1 MADDATTACG
11 GCFAFVLAIVALGF
25 TQVNPTEMA
34 LEYNWVTKTIDP
46 VPIVEPG
53 LRWIGPW
60 RYLYRYPKTITT
72 IEFEQSHR
80 DILDGRTSDGL
91 PLLMGITFQY
101 QLKPEELFQLYT
113 TYEISHREYV
123 SIFSLMGIHLL
134 TELATNFTA
143 YQFFNEKQTI
153 AESMRSEMDRYF
165 QANLFAS
172 VTSLQINEDDL
183 PQPFTDTV
191 LQAATERQ
199 NITRMTKFR
208 DSQVVN
214 FQTARIVAYA
224 QANVTVNNAQGNV
237 HRIHQN
243 GHADAAIIEAYV
255 EAEKSAYLEVRQGL
269 DIQGDAL
276 IDYMWYDS
284 LSGGAVS
291 NTGHEVDTSVLVGVS
306 PSAYIDSSPPAT
318 RSSN

>member
-1 MADDATTACG
+1 MADELVAMGG
-11 GCFAFVLAIVALGF
+11 GCIALLVALFVGGF
-25 TQVNPTEMA
+25 TSIAPTEMA
-34 LEYNWVTKTIDP
+34 LEYNWFTKMIDP

-53 LRWIGPW
+53 FRWIGPY

-72 IEFEQSHR
+72 IEYEQSHR

-101 QLKPEELFQLYT
+101 QLKPEELFQLYD
-113 TYEISHREYV
+113 TYEGEYQDYV
-123 SIFSLMGIHLL
+123 HMFELMGIHLL
-134 TELATNFTA
+134 TEFATNFTA

-153 AESMRSEMDRYF
+153 AEHMRQQMDIYF
-165 QANLFAS
+165 QANMFAS
-172 VTSLQINEDDL
+172 VTSLQINEDSL
-183 PQPFTDTV
+183 PQPFTEKV

-199 NITRMTKFR
+199 NITRMTKYR

-237 HRIHQN
+237 HRIAQD
-243 GHADAAIIEAYV
+243 GRADAAIIDAYV
-255 EAEKSAYLEVRQGL
+255 EAEKQAYLEIRDGL
-269 DIQGDAL
+269 HIQGDAL

-291 NTGHEVDTSVLVGVS
+291 NTGQEVDTSVLVGIS
-306 PSAYIDSSPPAT
+306 PSAYIDSVPPAT
-318 RSSN
+318 QSSN

>member
-1 MADDATTACG
+1 MATDNMTLCG
-11 GCFAFVLAIVALGF
+11 GGVASVLLLIAMGF
-25 TQVNPTEMA
+25 TQINPTEMA

-46 VPIVEPG
+46 VPVIEPG

-101 QLKPEELFQLYT
+101 QLKPLELFELYN
-113 TYEISHREYV
+113 TYEISHRAYV
-123 SIFSLMGIHLL
+123 HIFELMGIHLL

-165 QANLFAS
+165 QENLFAS

-183 PQPFTDTV
+183 PSPFTDTV

-199 NITRMTKFR
+199 NITRMQKYR

-224 QANVTVNNAQGNV
+224 QANVTVNNAQGSV

-243 GHADAAIIEAYV
+243 GRADAVIIEAYV
-255 EAEKSAYLEVRQGL
+255 EAEKQAYLEVRQGL
-269 DIQGDAL
+269 NIQGDAL

-291 NTGHEVDTSVLVGVS
+291 NTGNEVDTSVLVGIS
-306 PSAYIDSSPPAT
+306 PSAYIDSAPT
-318 RSSN
+318 QSSN

>member
-1 MADDATTACG
+1 MSACG
-11 GCFAFVLAIVALGF
+11 GCVCFVLTIIVLGF

-34 LEYNWVTKTIDP
+34 LDYNWVTKTIDP

-60 RYLYRYPKTITT
+60 CYLYRYPKTITT

-101 QLKPEELFQLYT
+101 QLKPEQLFELYN
-113 TYEISHREYV
+113 TYEIQHREYV
-123 SIFSLMGIHLL
+123 RIFELMGIHLL
-134 TELATNFTA
+134 TELATNFSA

-153 AESMRSEMDRYF
+153 AESMRQEIDRYF
-165 QANLFAS
+165 QSNLFAS

-199 NITRMTKFR
+199 NITRMSKYR

-224 QANVTVNNAQGNV
+224 QANVTVNNANGNV
-237 HRIHQN
+237 HRIHQS
-243 GHADAAIIEAYV
+243 GKADAVIIESYV
-255 EAEKSAYLEVRQGL
+255 EAEKNAYLEVRQSL
-269 DIQGDAL
+269 NIQGDAL

-291 NTGHEVDTSVLVGVS
+291 NTGEEVDTSVLVGIR
-306 PSAYIDSSPPAT
+306 PSAYIDSSRPAT
-318 RSSN
+318 QSSN

>member
-1 MADDATTACG
+1 MATDTMKLCG
-11 GCFAFVLAIVALGF
+11 GGVASVVLLIAMGF
-25 TQVNPTEMA
+25 TQINPTEMA

-46 VPIVEPG
+46 VPVIEPG

-60 RYLYRYPKTITT
+60 RYMYRYPKTITT

-101 QLKPEELFQLYT
+101 QLKPEELFHLYN
-113 TYEISHREYV
+113 TYEISHRAYV
-123 SIFSLMGIHLL
+123 HIYELMGIHLL

-165 QANLFAS
+165 QENLFAS

-183 PQPFTDTV
+183 PSPFTDTV

-199 NITRMTKFR
+199 NITRMQKYR
-208 DSQVVN
+208 DSQIVN
-214 FQTARIVAYA
+214 FQTARNVAHA
-224 QANVTVNNAQGNV
+224 QANVTVNNAQGSV

-243 GHADAAIIEAYV
+243 GRADVAIIEAYV
-255 EAEKSAYLEVRQGL
+255 EAEKQAYLEVRQGL
-269 DIQGDAL
+269 NIQGDAL
-276 IDYMWYDS
+276 IDYMWFDS

-291 NTGHEVDTSVLVGVS
+291 NTGNEVDTSVLVGIS
-306 PSAYIDSSPPAT
+306 PSAYIDSAPT
-318 RSSN
+318 QSSN